1 MRTTNNS
8 LSTMSSPVTAS
19 SPSSSGSTPAP
30 TVNTSASPPSQPVS
44 LPDTN
49 ALAQAI
55 SRALAESLPPLLSS
69 LRDSSGG
76 NSNTAAASVPLSST
90 STSTQSPASSSSST
104 PGSTSQSSGTLVVP
118 SFISTY
124 SSSGGPSV
132 VSSLPATSS
141 ANLPVVVGGSCGGA
155 TGTESSTL
163 PNLNKAFVVGPGY
176 APVPFKLVSKI
187 TAGLFV
193 DLADLLPDNIRAQEI
208 EPQAFLEGKLVVSG
222 SKKRVIEIA
231 DIITWIEAFTI
242 FSMILCH
249 TFPSRWKDLNQYKLL
264 IIQTARRFSDKSWL
278 HYDIAFRKEAAASGS
293 TDWSCM
299 HPDLYNFHTRSPVT
313 TSTASGSSTSS
324 ASSLSEPLGSSGN
337 PRSSQYCHSWNDGRC
352 RWPFGRCRFRH
363 SCESCHGTTPHPLPS
378 PVRAERTV
386 PLPFSVKGVSAV
398 ARQPL
403 ANSTV
408 NSFVPVHVGSHGN
421 FSALELRSP
430 FCVTF
435 SAAGSAKF
443 QFFVVFS
450 SCLSFKT
457 INHHELSGQAVHK
470 RSGQAIHKHSGQ
482 AVHKLSS

>member
-1 MRTTNNS
+1 MARICELFIKRLCSGLWSGSFSVFRLFFSDLLERQSYSVLFLYPFVFHLFFKACGSSRSSGMRTTNNS

-19 SPSSSGSTPAP
+19 SPSSSGSTLAP

-55 SRALAESLPPLLSS
+55 SRALADSLPPLLSS

-141 ANLPVVVGGSCGGA
+141 ASLPV
-155 TGTESSTL
+155 
-163 PNLNKAFVVGPGY
+163 VVGPGY

-293 TDWSCM
+293 TDWSRM

-363 SCESCHGTTPHPLPS
+363 SCESCHGDHPRIHCPHRS
-378 PVRAERTV
+378 ARRER
-386 PLPFSVKGVSAV
+386 S
-398 ARQPL
+398 
-403 ANSTV
+403 
-408 NSFVPVHVGSHGN
+408 
-421 FSALELRSP
+421 RSP
-430 FCVTF
+430 
-435 SAAGSAKF
+435 S
-443 QFFVVFS
+443 
-450 SCLSFKT
+450 LSKGG
-457 INHHELSGQAVHK
+457 L
-470 RSGQAIHKHSGQ
+470 RRR
-482 AVHKLSS
+482 